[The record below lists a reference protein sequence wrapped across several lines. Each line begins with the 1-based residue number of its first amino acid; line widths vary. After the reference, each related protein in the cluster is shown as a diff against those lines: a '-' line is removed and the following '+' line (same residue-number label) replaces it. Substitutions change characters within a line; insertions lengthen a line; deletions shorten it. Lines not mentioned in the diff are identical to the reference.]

1 MKRLL
6 IFTTLFPPL
15 VLLVAVAANQMW
27 REGIPGIGFLASLVL
42 IAYSLLVI
50 PAGLIAGVDWA
61 LSGQPL
67 VLRIIATMPVAALLA
82 EYVAAMMGQPAFDIP
97 MAIAGAVPAALCSW
111 LSDEAMRRAQA

>member
-6 IFTTLFPPL
+6 TFALVFPPL
-15 VLLVAVAANQMW
+15 VLLVAIAADQLW

-50 PAGLIAGVDWA
+50 PACLTAGVDWA

-67 VLRIIATMPVAALLA
+67 VLRLIATMPVAAFLT
-82 EYVAAMMGQPAFDIP
+82 EYVAAMMGQPSFDIP
-97 MAIAGAVPAALCSW
+97 MAIAGAIPAVVCSW
-111 LSDEAMRRAQA
+111 LSDEAMKRAHV

>member
-15 VLLVAVAANQMW
+15 VLLVAITADQLW
-27 REGIPGIGFLASLVL
+27 REGVPGIGFFASLVL

-50 PAGLIAGVDWA
+50 PAGLIAGVDWT

-67 VLRIIATMPVAALLA
+67 YLRLIATMPVAALLA
-82 EYVAAMMGQPAFDIP
+82 EYVAAMLGQPSFDIP
-97 MAIAGAVPAALCSW
+97 AALAGAIPAAVCSW
-111 LSDEAMRRAQA
+111 LSDETMRRAPT